1 MKRVSQ
7 IKKQILKVREVPFME
22 NECATQDERAG
33 KCNAIT
39 KKTGKPC
46 RHKAMKGGEFC
57 RRHRQGGGDPEDAGR
72 LKRKVKRRRK
82 SLRARVNVISHA
94 PDLLELQTGVGAL
107 KALLEVHVAELD
119 SARGTKNGDGA
130 EEYCAALET
139 HGKRIQSLTGDLFAV
154 IDRLTKIKERERMV
168 LTPEEAAALVARIK
182 ERVIQVVES
191 AAPDEPREELARRLA
206 EAFESIQII
215 EKDAG

>member
-1 MKRVSQ
+1 
-7 IKKQILKVREVPFME
+7 ME
-22 NECATQDERAG
+22 NECKRDDREG
-33 KCNAIT
+33 KCIAIS

-46 RHKAMKGGEFC
+46 RHKAIKGGEFC
-57 RRHRQGGGDPEDAGR
+57 RQHRRGGDDPEDAGR

-82 SLRARVNVISHA
+82 RRKSLRARVDVISHA

-119 SARGTKNGDGA
+119 SARGAENGSGA

-168 LTPEEAAALVARIK
+168 LTPEEAAALVSRIK

-191 AAPDEPREELARRLA
+191 AAPEEPREELARRLA